1 MAYHRRN
8 CVYMVKPIVRGENM
22 LQTPNNIRAVT
33 ARDLRN
39 NFKKIAD
46 DINDYDTTV
55 IVARPKDKNVVII
68 SQKEYDS
75 WQETSYLLGTK
86 ANRDALAE
94 ATQSFENQDQRNKVL
109 TPEEFEAL
117 TQNDE
122 A

>member
-1 MAYHRRN
+1 MVRNLCRKSLAFARFFNSLILQVAYYIRN

-46 DINDYDTTV
+46 DINGYDTTV

-94 ATQSFENQDQRNKVL
+94 TK
-109 TPEEFEAL
+109 
-117 TQNDE
+117 
-122 A
+122 

>member
-1 MAYHRRN
+1 
-8 CVYMVKPIVRGENM
+8 M

-46 DINDYDTTV
+46 DINDYDITV

-94 ATQSFENQDQRNKVL
+94 AKQSFENQDQRNKVL

-117 TQNDE
+117 TKDDE

>member
-1 MAYHRRN
+1 MKRRALQLLTISFLMTLLTN
-8 CVYMVKPIVRGENM
+8 CGGV
-22 LQTPNNIRAVT
+22 
-33 ARDLRN
+33 
-39 NFKKIAD
+39 
-46 DINDYDTTV
+46 
-55 IVARPKDKNVVII
+55 

-94 ATQSFENQDQRNKVL
+94 AKESFENKDTRNKIL

-117 TQNDE
+117 TKDDE

>member
-1 MAYHRRN
+1 
-8 CVYMVKPIVRGENM
+8 M
-22 LQTPNNIRAVT
+22 LQTPNNIKAVT

-75 WQETSYLLGTK
+75 SQETSYLLRTK
-86 ANRDALAE
+86 ANPDPLADAKE
-94 ATQSFENQDQRNKVL
+94 SFENKDTRNKIL

-117 TQNDE
+117 TKDDE

>member
-1 MAYHRRN
+1 
-8 CVYMVKPIVRGENM
+8 M
-22 LQTPNNIRAVT
+22 LQTPNNIKAVT

-86 ANRDALAE
+86 ANRDALGE
-94 ATQSFENQDQRNKVL
+94 AKEAFENKHTRNKIL

-117 TQNDE
+117 TKDDE

>member
-1 MAYHRRN
+1 
-8 CVYMVKPIVRGENM
+8 M
-22 LQTPNNIRAVT
+22 LQTPNNIKAVT

-55 IVARPKDKNVVII
+55 IVARHKDKNVVII

-75 WQETSYLLGTK
+75 WQETSYLLGAK

-94 ATQSFENQDQRNKVL
+94 AKESFENKDTRNKIL

-117 TQNDE
+117 TKDDE

>member
-1 MAYHRRN
+1 
-8 CVYMVKPIVRGENM
+8 MVKPIVRGENM

-75 WQETSYLLGTK
+75 WQETSYLLETK
-86 ANRDALAE
+86 AK
-94 ATQSFENQDQRNKVL
+94 QSFENQDQRNKVL

>member
-1 MAYHRRN
+1 
-8 CVYMVKPIVRGENM
+8 M
-22 LQTPNNIRAVT
+22 LQTPNNIKAVT

-39 NFKKIAD
+39 NFKKIDD

-55 IVARPKDKNVVII
+55 IFARPNDKNVVII

-94 ATQSFENQDQRNKVL
+94 AKESFENKDTRNKIL

-117 TQNDE
+117 TKDDE

>member
-1 MAYHRRN
+1 
-8 CVYMVKPIVRGENM
+8 M

-75 WQETSYLLGTK
+75 WQETSYLLETK
-86 ANRDALAE
+86 AK
-94 ATQSFENQDQRNKVL
+94 QSFENQDQRNKVL

>member
-1 MAYHRRN
+1 
-8 CVYMVKPIVRGENM
+8 M
-22 LQTPNNIRAVT
+22 LQTPNNIKAVT

-75 WQETSYLLGTK
+75 
-86 ANRDALAE
+86 
-94 ATQSFENQDQRNKVL
+94 
-109 TPEEFEAL
+109 
-117 TQNDE
+117 
-122 A
+122 

>member
-1 MAYHRRN
+1 
-8 CVYMVKPIVRGENM
+8 M
-22 LQTPNNIRAVT
+22 LQTPNNIKAVT

-86 ANRDALAE
+86 ANRDALAKE
-94 ATQSFENQDQRNKVL
+94 SFENKDTRNKIL

-117 TQNDE
+117 TKDDE